1 MEKFIFQNYIFF
13 TQNNSY
19 SSCKMRCRF
28 SYCEITN
35 FELFELF
42 FSIRVIISLQHYF
55 TTNCEDKRK
64 VEEILLLSLQCASAC
79 LAADICHSISQNLS
93 VATHAVSFH
102 SCCEFPLKFH
112 SPKPEIIS
120 AQVSTGERTATVL
133 HQMLS

>member
-19 SSCKMRCRF
+19 SSCKMRYKF

-35 FELFELF
+35 FELFDL

-93 VATHAVSFH
+93 VATHAVSFN
-102 SCCEFPLKFH
+102 SNSTRLNPRLFLLKFQRFKGKH
-112 SPKPEIIS
+112 
-120 AQVSTGERTATVL
+120 TGERTATVL